1 MLVVR
6 KGSFL
11 DCCQMFLVDSV
22 AAAAIRQ
29 AYDLNGE
36 PGALAEMRKRFP
48 GIVDDETARLCARTI
63 ANWKPFEP
71 GRRARKCNVSLAR
84 RSESAR
90 QTADRELTATAH
102 SESLPPG
109 RP

>member
-11 DCCQMFLVDSV
+11 DCCHMFLVDSV

-29 AYDLNGE
+29 AYNVAGE
-36 PGALAEMRKRFP
+36 PGALAELRKRFP

-71 GRRARKCNVSLAR
+71 GRRARKCNVRLAR

-90 QTADRELTATAH
+90 QTADRERAATAH

>member
-1 MLVVR
+1 MLVAR

-11 DCCQMFLVDSV
+11 DYCHMFLVDAV
-22 AAAAIRQ
+22 AAAAIRL

-48 GIVDDETARLCARTI
+48 GIVEDETARLCARTI